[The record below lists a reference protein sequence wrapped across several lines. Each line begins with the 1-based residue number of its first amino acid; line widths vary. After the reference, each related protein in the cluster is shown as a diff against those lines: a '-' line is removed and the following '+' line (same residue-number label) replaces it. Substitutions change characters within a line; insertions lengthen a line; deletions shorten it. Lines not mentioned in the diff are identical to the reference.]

1 MRSALGWLGT
11 FLILIVMSA
20 YTWMHVR
27 VEADSVDFVSARDL
41 AKPAQSAE
49 KKSQD
54 TRDDASQPVTMAGPL
69 ADYMKHQQDR
79 SKPDEIES
87 IGYHPAGSGHVG
99 GRMVSSGTTI
109 LQKTF
114 EVTGTVELPFSLPA
128 HACDPQL
135 HGSFRS
141 YLEGGKLESNP
152 SKADIE
158 FLVLNDEE
166 YTNLLGGRPSDALF
180 SAEAAH
186 NQEVNTRLP
195 PTFDKPVT
203 FHLVFRNDVRGAPKK
218 LVETDL
224 RVDY

>member
-1 MRSALGWLGT
+1 MRSALGWLVT
-11 FLILIVMSA
+11 FLILMVLSA
-20 YTWMHVR
+20 YAWMHVR
-27 VEADSVDFVSARDL
+27 VEADAVDFGSARDL

-49 KKSQD
+49 KKFQHP
-54 TRDDASQPVTMAGPL
+54 REDASQPVTMGGPL

-79 SKPDEIES
+79 SKTDGIES
-87 IGYHPAGSGHVG
+87 IGYHPPNDHLGGWGVG
-99 GRMVSSGTTI
+99 TGTTI

-128 HACDPQL
+128 HACNPQL